1 MAPASVSSSSLELR
15 LGIVGMSC
23 ASCVS
28 RVEKALKD
36 LSGVTDVSVNLAT
49 EEASLKAM
57 LEVPAGDLA
66 EAVRKAA
73 PAAEVKAEKA
83 APAQAMK
90 PHSHVQEKTG
100 VPQDA
105 PAAAPAKKNPAND
118 KTKHYHPR
126 DMK

>member
-1 MAPASVSSSSLELR
+1 MKLQALLSVTALVAITALSAS
-15 LGIVGMSC
+15 
-23 ASCVS
+23 AY
-28 RVEKALKD
+28 A
-36 LSGVTDVSVNLAT
+36 
-49 EEASLKAM
+49 EE
-57 LEVPAGDLA
+57 
-66 EAVRKAA
+66 KAA